1 MARPRNQK
9 VEYAVYLAVRS
20 VVTIMQWTPL
30 WLGYKISNAIA
41 WFAYHVDKRHRE
53 VALNN
58 LKIAFGD
65 SMDDAERDRIVRGV
79 YRHFIGMIIEI
90 AHIPYKL
97 SLTTW
102 RQYIHMRGHEPVLKA
117 MLERRPVLIVTG
129 HYGNWEMA
137 GYLFGVYNF
146 SPHSVYRVLDNPYL
160 DRWLRQFREH
170 AGQKMIP
177 KKGGFDQMEEVLKN
191 NGLLCTVG
199 DQDAG
204 AKGLFVDFFGRPAST
219 HKAMALMAIQHQAV
233 IVIGAARRINNRFE
247 YEVHI
252 SDVIHPDDYP
262 TGPDAVK
269 VLTRRMMAGLEEI
282 VRGDLTQYLWLHRRW
297 KHAPPEPKKKKRVDV
312 AEPTPAPTSQPIDGK
327 IGHPESQF
335 LTNEPH

>member
-1 MARPRNQK
+1 MARPRNLK
-9 VEYAVYLAVRS
+9 VEYLVYLIVRV
-20 VVTIMQWTPL
+20 VVTAMQWTPL
-30 WLGYKISNAIA
+30 WLGYRISNAIA
-41 WFAYHVDKRHRE
+41 WLVYHVDKRHRE

-65 SMDDAERDRIVRGV
+65 SMDDAERDRVVRAV

-90 AHIPYKL
+90 SHIPQKL

-102 RQYIHMRGHEPVLKA
+102 RQYIHMKGHEPVLKA
-117 MLERRPVLIVTG
+117 MLERKPVLIVTG

-170 AGQKMIP
+170 TGQKMIP
-177 KKGGFDQMEEVLKN
+177 KKGGFDQMEEVLN
-191 NGLLCTVG
+191 ANGLLCTVG

-204 AKGLFVDFFGRPAST
+204 PRGLFVDFFGKPAST
-219 HKAMALMAIQHQAV
+219 HKAMALMAMQHNAV
-233 IVIGAARRINNRFE
+233 VVVGAARRINNRFE

-252 SDVIHPDDYP
+252 SDVIFPEDFP
-262 TGPDAVK
+262 TGPDAAK
-269 VLTRRMMAGLEEI
+269 QLTRRMMAGLEEI
-282 VRGDLTQYLWLHRRW
+282 VRKDPTQYLWLHRRW
-297 KHAPPEPKKKKRVDV
+297 KHSPPEPKKKKRIDS
-312 AEPTPAPTSQPIDGK
+312 ADLHPQPSEDK
-327 IGHPESQF
+327 KLVESNSSELHQ
-335 LTNEPH
+335 NSK